1 MRFAIAATVH
11 LRYRRLVTQAA
22 EQGGQPRVRLPHK
35 LVDDIR
41 NIVAVTH
48 LTRAV
53 VSSTIDEAVDKAVD
67 RAVNRAVDQAVDRAL
82 T

>member
-1 MRFAIAATVH
+1 MRFAIAGTVR
-11 LRYRRLVTQAA
+11 LCYRRFVTQAA

-41 NIVAVTH
+41 NIVAAIH
-48 LTRAV
+48 LARAV
-53 VSSTIDEAVDKAVD
+53 ASSTTDEAVDKAVD
-67 RAVNRAVDQAVDRAL
+67 RAVNKAVDQAVDRAL